1 MAHGQ
6 RVGNPCVKGQ
16 SGRDLQAMTL
26 EFGFEGITARENL
39 GKEVMEIMSMSG
51 HSENA
56 LQVWLFDSAV
66 SKGWAAK

>member
-1 MAHGQ
+1 
-6 RVGNPCVKGQ
+6 
-16 SGRDLQAMTL
+16 MTL

-56 LQVWLFDSAV
+56 L
-66 SKGWAAK
+66 